1 MSKVCHVLTADP
13 PGSNSRIKFEVFKD
27 LYSFL
32 AFQIEKA
39 TTSKHVEEVTNYLK
53 SEWA

>member
-1 MSKVCHVLTADP
+1 MLKVCEVLTADP

-32 AFQIEKA
+32 AFQVEKS
-39 TTSKHVEEVTNYLK
+39 TTSKHVEEVSTYLK